1 MSLLDVRGLSLGIAG
16 REELLRDVNLTL
28 EAGEVMGIVGESGSG
43 KTMTALALL
52 GLLPPSMEIRSGTAT
67 VEGRTVLEAG
77 ARRVHRASGDMT
89 MIFQNPR
96 GALNPTMR
104 VGAQVGR
111 VLRVVRG
118 KTRAEAAA
126 EAVALLRRVGISGAE
141 RVAKAYPHQLSGGM
155 CQRVVIAMALAYRPR
170 VLIADEPTT
179 GLDVTVQA
187 QIFELL
193 RELVDET
200 GCGVL
205 FITHDLAAVADMCD
219 RVSVLYGGQLM
230 ETATTVEMFEQP
242 KHPYTQFLLES
253 LKPEDQQGEVQAAD
267 AGVDFSL
274 PGCRFAHRCP
284 HVFDRCA
291 AFPPLVETNDK
302 HLYSCFLGQEKSLD
316 AAQCS
321 RSV

>member
-1 MSLLDVRGLSLGIAG
+1 VSLLDVRGLSLGIAG
-16 REELLRDVNLTL
+16 REDLLRDVNLTL

-52 GLLPPSMEIRSGTAT
+52 GLLPPSMEIRGGTAT
-67 VEGRTVLEAG
+67 VEGRTVLDAG
-77 ARRVHRASGDMT
+77 AKRVRRASGDMT

-104 VGAQVGR
+104 VGMQVGR

-118 KTRAEAAA
+118 KTRSEATA

-253 LKPEDQQGEVQAAD
+253 LKPEDQQGEVLTAD

-284 HVFDRCA
+284 HVFDRCST
-291 AFPPLVETNDK
+291 FPPLFGTNDK

-316 AAQCS
+316 AAQ
-321 RSV
+321 RSQSV